1 MTQEEMAA
9 EIYMRLAVEIQ
20 ARAYSGE
27 LREAPPISLIKDDAR
42 TLAFVYY
49 DNWSPEDE
57 M

>member
-27 LREAPPISLIKDDAR
+27 LREAPPIGVIKDDAR
-42 TLAFVYY
+42 TLAFVYH

-57 M
+57 V